1 MPDRSRRSPARAWQ
15 PIFLRAL
22 GEGLSV
28 TQAAGRAGMSRRGV
42 YHAREANAEFAR
54 AWDDAWEQGTDTLEA
69 EAWRRARDGTERPI
83 MYRGEQVA
91 SVREFSDTL
100 MLALLR
106 ARRPEAYSEN
116 ATVRQEHTD
125 RPSDEKL
132 AAARQVEPDTEAAI
146 LRLIDGGRA

>member
-1 MPDRSRRSPARAWQ
+1 MPAVAWRRV
-15 PIFLRAL
+15 FLGRLA
-22 GEGLSV
+22 EGLTV
-28 TQAAGRAGMSRRGV
+28 TQAANEAGVARRTAYQHRAD
-42 YHAREANAEFAR
+42 HPDFAH

-106 ARRPEAYSEN
+106 ARRPEAYREN
-116 ATVRQEHTD
+116 ATVRHEHAE
-125 RPSDEKL
+125 RPSDQEL
-132 AAARQVEPDTEAAI
+132 TSTAQTSASPS
-146 LRLIDGGRA
+146 G